1 MFVSRNASTTL
12 HAGRSASSQR
22 SCNRTRSISVMLV
35 GLLTIV
41 DSATAASAP
50 ERVRPFT
57 KVEGWRVSTLVKD
70 GKPAGCVAAS
80 SYVDGTTLIIGRG
93 AKWWLG
99 LDNQSWARHGTRS
112 LNVSIAV
119 DGKPVHQAA
128 ALQKQRLVVME
139 YGEDE
144 QRLTALMAGHTI
156 SFTTLMG
163 RSSFSLRGSA
173 RATAAVADCVHRA
186 AVQAAGST
194 GSVGVGSAGAGS
206 GGAGSGGAF
215 GSGISGG
222 AAVAGQRRVANR
234 AQTLELATTYLAK
247 LGTPYTLLEAGAN
260 VLKNFPVN
268 WRFPDG
274 GFGGMAIYTGA
285 NSDAQRLFDEFVAD
299 NARLCKGT
307 SGLQRQAPAV
317 GERKIIRYSAVGTCE
332 EGGKAYLTDFTLLA
346 GLDLVVAI
354 VNIGAVGGEGM
365 QQRQQQNKK
374 WSL

>member
-1 MFVSRNASTTL
+1 MPAST
-12 HAGRSASSQR
+12 AFAQ
-22 SCNRTRSISVMLV
+22 
-35 GLLTIV
+35 
-41 DSATAASAP
+41 

-57 KVEGWRVSTLVKD
+57 KVEGWRISTLVKD
-70 GKPAGCVAAS
+70 GKAAGCVAAS
-80 SYVDGTTLIIGRG
+80 SYVDGTTLIIGLG

-99 LDNQSWARHGTRS
+99 LDNQAWARHGTRS
-112 LNVSIAV
+112 LSVAIAV
-119 DGKPVHQAA
+119 DGKTVHQAA

-139 YGEDE
+139 YGEDAD
-144 QRLTALMAGHTI
+144 RLAALMAGQTI

-173 RATAAVADCVHRA
+173 RATSAVADCVQRA
-186 AVQAAGST
+186 SGRVA
-194 GSVGVGSAGAGS
+194 GSAGSAGT
-206 GGAGSGGAF
+206 GSASAF
-215 GSGISGG
+215 GSGMAGG
-222 AAVAGQRRVANR
+222 AAVSGHRRIANR
-234 AQTLELATTYLAK
+234 AQTLELATTYLDK
-247 LGTPYTLLEAGAN
+247 LGTPYSLIDASAN

-285 NSDAQRLFDEFVAD
+285 NNDAQRLFDEFVAD

-307 SGLQRQAPAV
+307 SGLQRQAPAM

-332 EGGKAYLTDFTLLA
+332 EGGKAYLTDYTLLA

-354 VNIGAVGGEGM
+354 VNIGAVGGEGT
-365 QQRQQQNKK
+365 QQRQEQNKK